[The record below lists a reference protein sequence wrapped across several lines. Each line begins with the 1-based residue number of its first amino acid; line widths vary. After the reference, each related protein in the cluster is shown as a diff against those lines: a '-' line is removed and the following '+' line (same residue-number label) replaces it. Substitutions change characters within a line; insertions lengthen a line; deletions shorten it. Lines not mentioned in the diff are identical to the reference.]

1 MPGNGITVDVEGGDI
16 VVSHLPSGVIAE
28 YYKPKSEPQLILRRR
43 SPTNDHALL
52 AILWEAANT
61 KARELGWIV

>member
-1 MPGNGITVDVEGGDI
+1 MDDLMVKVEHGDI
-16 VVSHLPSGVIAE
+16 IVSHQPSGVMAE

-43 SPTNDHALL
+43 SPTTDYALL
-52 AILWEAANT
+52 ARIWEAANH

>member
-1 MPGNGITVDVEGGDI
+1 MDDFTVEVESGDI
-16 VVSHLPSGVIAE
+16 VVSHLRSGVTAE

-43 SPTNDHALL
+43 SPTNDYTLL
-52 AILWEAANT
+52 ARIWEVANH